1 MSSVMGPLVFDLHGF
16 ELDAEEREL
25 LQHPLIGGVIFF
37 ARNFDSPKQITDLCR
52 HIRMVRK
59 KPILLTV
66 DQEGGRVQRFRNGF
80 IRLPSMG
87 QLGKVYLD
95 SPETGLGL
103 ASVCGW
109 MMAAELLAVGV
120 DLSFAPVLDLD
131 KGVSTVIGDRAFDR
145 RPDVV
150 MALAKALT
158 QGMREAGMAA
168 VSKHF
173 PGHGSVAVDSH
184 LDLPEDKRAFEQIA
198 ADDLIPFAEMIES
211 GIEGVMAAHILFSA
225 VDDKPVGFSSYWLQ
239 DVLRKQ
245 LAFSGLVFSDALDM
259 HGADVAGGFPE
270 RVKMA
275 LEAGCDMAL
284 ICNNRDSVI
293 KTLDGLPADYRPV
306 SEEKFRKVQADFTRI
321 ALPLKNS
328 AVWQEKYGIFAR
340 IMEQYHLVTM
350 S

>member
-1 MSSVMGPLVFDLHGF
+1 MASSAGPLVFDLHGF

-25 LQHPLIGGVIFF
+25 LQHPLIGGLIFF
-37 ARNFDSPKQITDLCR
+37 ARNFDSPKQIADLCR

-59 KPILLTV
+59 KPILITV

-80 IRLPSMG
+80 TRLPSMG
-87 QLGKVYLD
+87 QLGKVYQD
-95 SPETGLGL
+95 APIVGLQL
-103 ASVCGW
+103 AKTCGW

-120 DLSFAPVLDLD
+120 DLSFAPVLDID
-131 KGVSTVIGDRAFDR
+131 KGISQVIGDRAFDR

-150 MALAKALT
+150 IPLAKALT
-158 QGMREAGMAA
+158 EGMREAGMAS
-168 VSKHF
+168 VGKHF

-184 LDLPEDKRAFEQIA
+184 VGLPEDKRTFEQIA
-198 ADDLIPFAEMIES
+198 ADDLIPFAEMIQS
-211 GIEGVMAAHILFSA
+211 GIESVMAAHILFPA

-239 DVLRKQ
+239 DVLRQQ

-259 HGADVAGGFPE
+259 HGADAAGGFPE
-270 RVKMA
+270 RVTAA

-306 SEEKFRKVQADFTRI
+306 ATEKFARVQGDFTQI
-321 ALPLKNS
+321 PSPLKNS
-328 AVWQEKYGIFAR
+328 SAWQEKYTVFANL
-340 IMEQYHLVTM
+340 MEQHNIVTI
-350 S
+350 

>member
-1 MSSVMGPLVFDLHGF
+1 MTPAIGPLVFDLHGF

-37 ARNFDSPKQITDLCR
+37 ARNFDSPKQIADLCQ

-59 KPILLTV
+59 NPILITV
-66 DQEGGRVQRFRNGF
+66 DQEGGRVQRFRNDF

-87 QLGKVYLD
+87 QLGKLYLD
-95 SPETGLGL
+95 SPEMGLHL
-103 ASVCGW
+103 AGICGW

-131 KGVSTVIGDRAFDR
+131 KGVSAVIGDRAFDR

-150 MALAKALT
+150 ISLAKALT

-168 VSKHF
+168 VGKHF

-184 LDLPEDKRAFEQIA
+184 LDLPEDKRTFEQIA
-198 ADDLIPFAEMIES
+198 ADDLIPFREMIAS
-211 GIEGVMAAHILFSA
+211 GIEGLMAAHILFSA
-225 VDDKPVGFSSYWLQ
+225 VDDKPVGFSAYWLQ

-259 HGADVAGGFPE
+259 HGADMAGGFPQ
-270 RVKMA
+270 RVKTA

-284 ICNNRDSVI
+284 ICNNRESVI

-306 SEEKFRKVQADFTRI
+306 AEEKFRKVQADFTRI
-321 ALPLKNS
+321 TLPLKRS
-328 AVWQEKYGIFAR
+328 QAWQEKHGVFERLA
-340 IMEQYHLVTM
+340 EQYQLVM
-350 S
+350 MN